1 MVESVN
7 TLITN
12 VCTSLS
18 ESVIFIESSEPLSS
32 VVDSGGGCD
41 DLAGLALLLLL
52 VAGCDFF
59 VEFLDF
65 TGDVD
70 LCTLGGLTVNVIN
83 NSFLFW
89 LFLW

>member
-1 MVESVN
+1 
-7 TLITN
+7 
-12 VCTSLS
+12 LS

-52 VAGCDFF
+52 LLDGACDFF

-70 LCTLGGLTVNVIN
+70 L
-83 NSFLFW
+83 
-89 LFLW
+89 